1 MVSLIFGI
9 IFIAFTVFSVLPT
22 APLAWGDN
30 VVEFLK
36 GFLPVLSA
44 FIGLVAILIGIA
56 DIKDKKEAKREE
68 LEAAKTSK

>member
-9 IFIAFTVFSVLPT
+9 IFIAFTVFSVLPA

-36 GFLPVLSA
+36 GFLPVLLA

-68 LEAAKTSK
+68 IEAAKTSK

>member
-9 IFIAFTVFSVLPT
+9 IFIAFTVFSVLPA

-44 FIGLVAILIGIA
+44 YIGLVAILIGIA

-68 LEAAKTSK
+68 IEAAKTSK

>member
-1 MVSLIFGI
+1 MVSLIFGL
-9 IFIAFTVFSVLPT
+9 IFIAFTVFSVLPA

-68 LEAAKTSK
+68 IEAAKTSK

>member
-9 IFIAFTVFSVLPT
+9 IFIAFTVFSVLPA

-44 FIGLVAILIGIA
+44 YIGLVAILIGIA

-68 LEAAKTSK
+68 IESAKTSK

>member
-1 MVSLIFGI
+1 MIFGI
-9 IFIAFTVFSVLPT
+9 IFIAFTVFSVLPA

>member
-9 IFIAFTVFSVLPT
+9 IFIACTVFSVLPA

>member
-9 IFIAFTVFSVLPT
+9 IFIAFTVFSVLPA
-22 APLAWGDN
+22 APLSWGDN

-68 LEAAKTSK
+68 IEAAKTSK

>member
-9 IFIAFTVFSVLPT
+9 IFIAFTVFSVLPA
-22 APLAWGDN
+22 APLAWGEN

-44 FIGLVAILIGIA
+44 FVGLIAILIGIA

-68 LEAAKTSK
+68 IEAAKTSK

>member
-9 IFIAFTVFSVLPT
+9 IFIAFTVFSVLPA

-68 LEAAKTSK
+68 IEAAKTSK

>member
-9 IFIAFTVFSVLPT
+9 IFIAFTVVSVLPA

-68 LEAAKTSK
+68 IEAAKTSK

>member
-9 IFIAFTVFSVLPT
+9 IFIAFTVFSVLP
-22 APLAWGDN
+22 AEPLAWGDN

-68 LEAAKTSK
+68 IEAAKTSK

>member
-1 MVSLIFGI
+1 MVSVIFGV
-9 IFIAFTVFSVLPT
+9 IFIAFTVFSVLPS

-36 GFLPVLSA
+36 GSLPVLSA
-44 FIGLVAILIGIA
+44 FIGLIAILIGIA

-68 LEAAKTSK
+68 MEAANASK

>member
-9 IFIAFTVFSVLPT
+9 IFIAFTVFSVLPA

>member
-9 IFIAFTVFSVLPT
+9 IFIAFTVFSILPA

-68 LEAAKTSK
+68 IEAAKTSK